1 MKDFDSNPTLA
12 NEAGQTGISSTIFL
26 NEITRIDC
34 AVFDPSK
41 GILGQSWKVDLTIT
55 GPLAEN
61 GFVLDFGN
69 LKKMVRQ
76 VLKSSVDHALII
88 PINSQNVQFR
98 GANGGECW
106 NMKSKAAKQEHQWN
120 YIGPTGAVFPSRSV
134 VVSRQVL
141 EQEISK
147 SLRHRLP
154 SEITNIVVQI
164 RDEELEATEAT
175 FRYTHGISGHEG
187 MCQRLMH
194 GHRCRIQVYI
204 GEERRPDLEHY
215 VARDI
220 MGTNIHF
227 TTPSQFRKGEIPVG
241 SKGKP
246 GDYITIGYN
255 ASQGEFEATLPAERV
270 FVIERETSIECITR
284 EIANLIKREE
294 NTSEKVKVICYEGI
308 DKGAVA
314 EV

>member
-1 MKDFDSNPTLA
+1 MN
-12 NEAGQTGISSTIFL
+12 QTEYNQSENVTPPVQGTIFL

-41 GILGQSWKVDLTIT
+41 GILGQSWKVDLAIT
-55 GPLAEN
+55 GPLTEN
-61 GFVLDFGN
+61 GFVFDFSS
-69 LKKMVRQ
+69 LKKLVRQ

-88 PINSQNVQFR
+88 PINSQNVQFK
-98 GANGGECW
+98 GMPSSECW
-106 NMKSKAAKQEHQWN
+106 TLKSKTAKSASEHQWTYLSPN
-120 YIGPTGAVFPSRSV
+120 GAVFPTRSV
-134 VVSRQVL
+134 VVNRQVL

-154 SEITNIVVQI
+154 TEISNISVQI

-175 FRYTHGISGHEG
+175 FRYTHGIAGHEG

-194 GHRCRIQVYI
+194 GHRCRIQIFV

-215 VARDI
+215 IARDV
-220 MGTNIHF
+220 MDTNVHF
-227 TTPSQFRKGEIPVG
+227 TTPSQFRRGEIPVG
-241 SKGKP
+241 RKGNR
-246 GDYITIGYN
+246 GETITIGYTG
-255 ASQGEFEATLPAERV
+255 SHGEFEATLPAERV
-270 FVIERETSIECITR
+270 FVVDRETSIECITF
-284 EIANLIKREE
+284 EIARLIKREE
-294 NTSEKVKVICYEGI
+294 NTTEKVRVVCYEGI